1 MTVDKGQP
9 WGTAGPL
16 PARGVVVHS
25 DREARRVVTEAR
37 RANEPVPALGLLGG
51 DLART
56 CGSSGREDRLH
67 GDQARRLPVDLGEV
81 LVDGA
86 LQFFVAH
93 LVARRSWWRGPV
105 VAAMN
110 AEFHGDW
117 DVAPRAHPGDGRLE
131 LFEADLSLGDRI
143 KARTRLRTG
152 THVPHPGIRTR
163 RVRSVQLDVPAGT
176 KVWLDGEC
184 IGPARVLSI
193 RVAPDALTVVV

>member
-1 MTVDKGQP
+1 MTVEKGQP

-16 PARGVVVHS
+16 PAGGVVVHS
-25 DREARRVVTEAR
+25 DHEARRVVTEAR
-37 RANEPVPALGLLGG
+37 RANEPIPPLGLLGG

-56 CGSSGREDRLH
+56 CGASGREDRLH
-67 GDQARRLPVDLGEV
+67 GHDARRLPVDLGEV

-110 AEFHGDW
+110 AEFLGDW

-131 LFEADLSLGDRI
+131 LFEADLPLGDRI